1 MIELLCIFMDSNLEF
16 AEGSQPF
23 HIRNTS
29 IQYKTPVNILFV
41 VPWLYNQYWPSGV
54 FLMVYWG
61 FYVQEHLTC
70 DYGLQKGMHS

>member
-1 MIELLCIFMDSNLEF
+1 MIELLCIFMDSNLEL

-29 IQYKTPVNILFV
+29 IQYKTPEQIVCCSLAITSTGRVF
-41 VPWLYNQYWPSGV
+41 

-61 FYVQEHLTC
+61 FYV
-70 DYGLQKGMHS
+70 